1 MFSLDLSDFLNSGWE
16 GILVFLGVIG
26 VIVNLL
32 SKAGKNVDDTEK
44 EPSQLRQLSR
54 ANYKPQNAGV
64 NRQQKHTQT
73 TKKPEKRK
81 VSQGTFTQ
89 NKEQDKVI
97 AEQKAA
103 QQKMLKEIRRESDVA
118 KGKNL
123 IKSSKT
129 HHKKARKIRGRL
141 QEAMITK
148 EILDK
153 PVSLRKNHL

>member
-1 MFSLDLSDFLNSGWE
+1 MDLSDFLNSGWE
-16 GILVFLGVIG
+16 SVLVVLGIVGVI
-26 VIVNLL
+26 INFL
-32 SKAGKNVDDTEK
+32 SKAGKGTEEENK
-44 EPSQLRQLSR
+44 KAPQPRPNLRSMHQASR
-54 ANYKPQNAGV
+54 
-64 NRQQKHTQT
+64 TQT

-103 QQKMLKEIRRESDVA
+103 QQKMLREIRLESDVA
-118 KGKNL
+118 KGKNI
-123 IKSSKT
+123 IKSTSS
-129 HHKKARKIRGRL
+129 HQKKARKLRGRL
-141 QEAMITK
+141 QEAIITK

>member
-1 MFSLDLSDFLNSGWE
+1 MDLSDFLNSGWE
-16 GILVFLGVIG
+16 SVLVVLGIVGVI
-26 VIVNLL
+26 INFL
-32 SKAGKNVDDTEK
+32 SKAGKGTEEENK
-44 EPSQLRQLSR
+44 PRPNLRTTHQASR
-54 ANYKPQNAGV
+54 
-64 NRQQKHTQT
+64 TQT

-103 QQKMLKEIRRESDVA
+103 QQKMLREIRRESDVA
-118 KGKNL
+118 KGKNI
-123 IKSSKT
+123 IKSTSS
-129 HHKKARKIRGRL
+129 HQKKARKLRGRL
-141 QEAMITK
+141 QEAIITK

>member
-1 MFSLDLSDFLNSGWE
+1 MFSLDLNDFLNSGWE
-16 GILVFLGVIG
+16 GVLVILGVIG

-32 SKAGKNVDDTEK
+32 SKSGKAADSEKK
-44 EPSQLRQLSR
+44 EPSKLSQMSR
-54 ANYKPQNAGV
+54 ANYKPQHHN
-64 NRQQKHTQT
+64 QT

-103 QQKMLKEIRRESDVA
+103 QEKMLREIRRESNVA
-118 KGKNL
+118 KGKK
-123 IKSSKT
+123 IMKT
-129 HHKKARKIRGRL
+129 STHRPKKARKLRGRL
-141 QEAMITK
+141 QEAIITK

>member
-1 MFSLDLSDFLNSGWE
+1 MDLSDFLNSGWE
-16 GILVFLGVIG
+16 SVLVVLGIVGVLI
-26 VIVNLL
+26 NFL
-32 SKAGKNVDDTEK
+32 SKAGKGVEEEEEK
-44 EPSQLRQLSR
+44 APQQRPKLRTTHQAS
-54 ANYKPQNAGV
+54 
-64 NRQQKHTQT
+64 HTQI

-97 AEQKAA
+97 AEQKAT
-103 QQKMLKEIRRESDVA
+103 QEKMLRDIRRESNVA

-123 IKSSKT
+123 IKSTSN
-129 HHKKARKIRGRL
+129 HPKKARKLRGRL
-141 QEAMITK
+141 QEAIITK